1 MSQRQIINIFIFQLV
16 QADILCLCAACIIS
30 RLSVHHDN
38 IEIFMP
44 QHKGIVNG
52 RPVVLRELD
61 SADHYIS
68 IPICSPCIGKQKQIV
83 RYFLQLGKEI
93 VTVMVSS
100 QI

>member
-1 MSQRQIINIFIFQLV
+1 MSQRQIINIFIFQLI
-16 QADILCLCAACIIS
+16 QADILCLCATCIIS

-38 IEIFMP
+38 IEIFMS

-52 RPVVLRELD
+52 RPVVLREFD

-68 IPICSPCIGKQKQIV
+68 IPVGSPCIGKQKQIV
-83 RYFLQLGKEI
+83 RHFLQLGKEI